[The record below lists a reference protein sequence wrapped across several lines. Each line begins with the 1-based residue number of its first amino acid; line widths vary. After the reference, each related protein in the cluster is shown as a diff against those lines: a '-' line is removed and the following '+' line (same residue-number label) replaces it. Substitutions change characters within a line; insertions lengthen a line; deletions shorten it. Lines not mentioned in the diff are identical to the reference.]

1 MEKVKEVGRIYL
13 SERARIE
20 KKIIDI
26 EVWLLANVSRTD
38 NEQEFIEQARERNRL
53 QVLLK
58 TEIERSRN
66 KLRARVYADEMK
78 FSAN

>member
-1 MEKVKEVGRIYL
+1 MKKVKEVGRIYL

-66 KLRARVYADEMK
+66 KLRARVYANEMK